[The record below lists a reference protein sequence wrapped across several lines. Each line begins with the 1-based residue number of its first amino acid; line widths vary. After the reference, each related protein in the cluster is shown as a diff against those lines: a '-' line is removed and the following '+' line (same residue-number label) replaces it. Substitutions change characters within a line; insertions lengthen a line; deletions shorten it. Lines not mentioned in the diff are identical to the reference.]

1 MCKKTK
7 RPKRHIDDLTWMS
20 RCCWECTKAQCSAT
34 FQSVSVPVSDPSYW
48 SHGRSALSFFFYQ
61 YDAADAETLEVQAVS
76 ILHASRIARMLRRRL
91 VGTVGLD
98 KRRMFISQ

>member
-1 MCKKTK
+1 MLLGVHEGTMFSDLPISISSRL
-7 RPKRHIDDLTWMS
+7 RPLVLVTWQV
-20 RCCWECTKAQCSAT
+20 R
-34 FQSVSVPVSDPSYW
+34 SVF
-48 SHGRSALSFFFYQ
+48 FFFYQ
-61 YDAADAETLEVQAVS
+61 YDAADAETLELQAVS

>member
-1 MCKKTK
+1 MLLGVHEGTMFSDLPISISSRL
-7 RPKRHIDDLTWMS
+7 RPLVLVTWQV
-20 RCCWECTKAQCSAT
+20 R
-34 FQSVSVPVSDPSYW
+34 SV
-48 SHGRSALSFFFYQ
+48 FFFYQ
-61 YDAADAETLEVQAVS
+61 YDAADAETLELQAVS